1 MTLTINGTD
10 FVPFLAQ
17 QGLEQT
23 WKTRESRNSG
33 LVTADGTEH
42 VAILS
47 QKRQLKVSLM
57 ALTAAEAAAVSAAL
71 APGVCTVR
79 YEDLADSSGIAS
91 KRMVCRT
98 LPAGYLSRDGD
109 GVDWWRGVRFTLE
122 EL

>member
-10 FVPFLAQ
+10 FVPYLAA
-17 QGLEQT
+17 QGLEQS
-23 WKTRESRNSG
+23 WKARESKQSG

-42 VAILS
+42 VHILT
-47 QKRQLKVSLM
+47 QKRQLKVKLM
-57 ALTAAEAAAVSAAL
+57 ALTAAQAAAVSAAL
-71 APGVCTVR
+71 APGVFSVQ
-79 YEDLADSSGIAS
+79 YEDIADVSGTAS

-109 GVDWWRGVRFTLE
+109 GVDWWRGVSFTLE

>member
-23 WKTRESRNSG
+23 WKTRESKNSG

-47 QKRQLKVSLM
+47 QKRQLKVSAMFSAM
-57 ALTAAEAAAVSAAL
+57 AVPLFAL
-71 APGVCTVR
+71 CR
-79 YEDLADSSGIAS
+79 SG
-91 KRMVCRT
+91 T
-98 LPAGYLSRDGD
+98 P
-109 GVDWWRGVRFTLE
+109 
-122 EL
+122 